1 MRPQY
6 LTPSEE
12 FYLNGFV
19 CEETIRHLLDH
30 QITFDIVQTV
40 QEVQEE
46 LDGIFKCLPEDNTE
60 WWVKE
65 IEERIAKVEA
75 LLSNYQETLE

>member
-1 MRPQY
+1 MQKKT
-6 LTPSEE
+6 L
-12 FYLNGFV
+12 
-19 CEETIRHLLDH
+19 RHLLDY
-30 QITFDIVQTV
+30 QITFDFVRT
-40 QEVQEE
+40 VQEE

-65 IEERIAKVEA
+65 IEGRIAKVEA

>member
-12 FYLNGFV
+12 FRLHGTLCV
-19 CEETIRHLLDH
+19 ETQEHLLDY
-30 QITFDIVQTV
+30 QITFDFVQTV
-40 QEVQEE
+40 QEQ
-46 LDGIFKCLPEDNTE
+46 LDGIFKCLPEDNAE
-60 WWVKE
+60 WWVNE

>member
-1 MRPQY
+1 MRPSW

-12 FYLNGFV
+12 FRLHGTLCV
-19 CEETIRHLLDH
+19 ETQEHLLDY
-30 QITFDIVQTV
+30 QITS
-40 QEVQEE
+40 EVVELIQGH
-46 LDGIFKCLPEDNTE
+46 LDGVFKCLPEDNAE

-75 LLSNYQETLE
+75 LLSIYQETLE

>member
-1 MRPQY
+1 MRPNW

-12 FYLNGFV
+12 FRLHGAL
-19 CEETIRHLLDH
+19 CIETQEHLLDY
-30 QITFDIVQTV
+30 QITGAVVDLIQGH
-40 QEVQEE
+40 
-46 LDGIFKCLPEDNTE
+46 LDGIFECLPEDNTE

-75 LLSNYQETLE
+75 LLSIYQETLE

>member
-1 MRPQY
+1 MRPSW

-12 FYLNGFV
+12 FRLHGTLCV
-19 CEETIRHLLDH
+19 ETQEHLLDY
-30 QITFDIVQTV
+30 QITS
-40 QEVQEE
+40 EVVELIQGH
-46 LDGIFKCLPEDNTE
+46 LDGVFKCLPEDNAE
-60 WWVKE
+60 WWVNE

>member
-1 MRPQY
+1 MRPTW

-12 FYLNGFV
+12 FSLNGDV
-19 CEETIRHLLDH
+19 CEETLRHLLDY
-30 QITFDIVQTV
+30 QITFDFVGEIEGHV
-40 QEVQEE
+40 EE
-46 LDGIFKCLPEDNTE
+46 IFKCLPEDNTE

-65 IEERIAKVEA
+65 IEDRIAKIEA

>member
-1 MRPQY
+1 MRPTW

-12 FYLNGFV
+12 FRLHGTLCV
-19 CEETIRHLLDH
+19 ETQEHLLDY
-30 QITFDIVQTV
+30 QIPSEVVELI
-40 QEVQEE
+40 QEQ
-46 LDGIFKCLPEDNTE
+46 LTGIFKCLPEDSAE

-75 LLSNYQETLE
+75 LLSIYQETPE

>member
-19 CEETIRHLLDH
+19 CEETLRHLLDY
-30 QITFDIVQTV
+30 QITFDFVQTI
-40 QEVQEE
+40 QEE
-46 LDGIFKCLPEDNTE
+46 LEGIFKCLHEDNTE
-60 WWVKE
+60 LWVNE

>member
-19 CEETIRHLLDH
+19 CEETLRHLLDY
-30 QITFDIVQTV
+30 QITFDFVQTV
-40 QEVQEE
+40 QEQ

>member
-19 CEETIRHLLDH
+19 CEETIRHLLDY
-30 QITFDIVQTV
+30 QITFDIVRTI
-40 QEVQEE
+40 QEE
-46 LDGIFKCLPEDNTE
+46 LEGIFKCLPEDNAE

-65 IEERIAKVEA
+65 IEERVAKVEA